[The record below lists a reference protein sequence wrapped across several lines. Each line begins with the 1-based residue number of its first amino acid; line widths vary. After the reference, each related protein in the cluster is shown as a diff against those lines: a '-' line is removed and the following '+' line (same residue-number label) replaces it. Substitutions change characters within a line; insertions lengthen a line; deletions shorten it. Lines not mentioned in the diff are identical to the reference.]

1 MRGKGTQA
9 FATVTVFAAWVLFPS
24 LRPAGMTNSAIDIE
38 QKGWRV
44 AKECPPGFRSDTKLM
59 NQLMSLFDVTLADVK
74 SDWMDLMTK
83 RLFAELNRQLCQ
95 VESEKKEA
103 LTSEDR
109 VQNAR
114 VLATLQTTMER
125 LARMEA
131 KRNAH
136 RKGKTIA
143 TDADLRKSMERK
155 LDSIAAAKAA
165 ALLAQKSEQR

>member
-1 MRGKGTQA
+1 VQ
-9 FATVTVFAAWVLFPS
+9 
-24 LRPAGMTNSAIDIE
+24 IE
-38 QKGWRV
+38 KQKGWRV
-44 AKECPPGFRSDTKLM
+44 TETCPPGFRSDTKLM
-59 NQLMSLFDVTLADVK
+59 NQLMSLFDVTPEDVK

-95 VESEKKEA
+95 VESEKKETP
-103 LTSEDR
+103 TSEDR

-114 VLATLQTTMER
+114 VLATLQSTMER
-125 LARMEA
+125 LARVEA

-155 LDSIAAAKAA
+155 LDSIAAARAA
-165 ALLAQKSEQR
+165 AGVDRKSGQR